1 MSANAAGRR
10 LRSSQVGQSNT
21 SNKALWRAIMYG
33 QLDWQWA
40 WHNISG
46 GGSFACRGRVSLH
59 ALLLFRIFE
68 VRAPAGCCTCALLST
83 LYSMLIGRL
92 VGLQGW

>member
-1 MSANAAGRR
+1 VLDPACCVLQVSANAAGGR
-10 LRSSQVGQSNT
+10 LRSSHAGQSNV

-46 GGSFACRGRVSLH
+46 A
-59 ALLLFRIFE
+59 
-68 VRAPAGCCTCALLST
+68 
-83 LYSMLIGRL
+83 
-92 VGLQGW
+92 